1 VRGADASR
9 FEKRDAV
16 FPLWEKQLF
25 PDTVT
30 SYSQRKLLKVVP

>member
-16 FPLWEKQLF
+16 CPHWEKQLF
-25 PDTVT
+25 PGTVT
-30 SYSQRKLLKVVP
+30 THSQRKPLKVVP